1 MTSQKQWSELGLIE
15 LLADKSKGVSA
26 EGVITGIGDD
36 CAVFKNRCGR
46 NWLATTDILI
56 EGVHFDLS
64 WHPPHLLGRKA
75 VAVNLSDIAAMGGTP
90 HYALISIGVSDQ
102 VDNEFLS
109 RFSGGAAEILN
120 RFDCSLI
127 GGDTARA
134 PALTI
139 NVVILGTT
147 AEDCAILRSGSVPGE
162 NIYVSGPLG
171 SAAVGLEISRRG
183 LPPGPFA
190 ENDVRSLVDKHLN
203 PEPRV
208 ELGRLLGTSKLV
220 SAMQDISDGLATDL
234 AHICRQSGVG
244 AEISAELLPGHELLK
259 PLCRLLKLDSAAVQT
274 TGGDD
279 YELLFTVKRG
289 KDEEVHDLLGSS
301 GFGKIHRIGR
311 TIEGTGVNLID
322 GQGSTDISF
331 MGYQHAG
338 GK

>member
-1 MTSQKQWSELGLIE
+1 MTSQKQWSELGLIK
-15 LLADKSKGVSA
+15 LLAEKCSGDSA
-26 EGVITGIGDD
+26 EGVIKGIGDD

-64 WHPPHLLGRKA
+64 WHPPYLLGRKA

-90 HYALISIGVSDQ
+90 HHALISIGVSDQ

-109 RFSGGAAEILN
+109 RLSGGTADILN
-120 RFDCSLI
+120 SFGCSLI

-139 NVVILGTT
+139 NVVILGSI

-171 SAAVGLEISRRG
+171 SAAVGLEICRRG
-183 LPPGPFA
+183 LPPGPFS
-190 ENDVRSLVDKHLN
+190 ENNVHSLVDKHLN

-208 ELGRLLGTSKLV
+208 ELGRFLGASKLV

-244 AEISAELLPGHELLK
+244 AEISADLLPGHELLE
-259 PLCRLLKLDSAAVQT
+259 PVCRVLKLESAAVQT

-289 KDEEVHDLLGSS
+289 KDEEVQDLLDSG

-311 TIEGTGVNLID
+311 TIEGTGVNLVD
-322 GQGSTDISF
+322 GRGSTDISF
-331 MGYQHAG
+331 LGYQHTGAR
-338 GK
+338 

>member
-1 MTSQKQWSELGLIE
+1 MNSQKRWTELGLIK
-15 LLADKSKGVSA
+15 LLAEKSGAISA

-36 CAVFKNRCGR
+36 CAVFENRCGR

-90 HYALISIGVSDQ
+90 HHALISIGVSDQ
-102 VDNEFLS
+102 LDHAFLGRLS
-109 RFSGGAAEILN
+109 AGAAEILN
-120 RFDCSLI
+120 EFDCSLI
-127 GGDTARA
+127 GGDTARS

-139 NVVILGTT
+139 NVVILGSI
-147 AEDCAILRSGSVPGE
+147 AEECAILRSGSVPGE

-171 SAAVGLEISRRG
+171 SAAVGLEICRKG
-183 LPPGPFA
+183 LPPG
-190 ENDVRSLVDKHLN
+190 SLVEKDVLPLVEKHLN

-208 ELGRLLGTSKLV
+208 GLGRLLGASKLV

-234 AHICRQSGVG
+234 AHICGQSGVG
-244 AEISAELLPGHELLK
+244 AEIAAELLPGHDLLE
-259 PLCRLLKLDSAAVQT
+259 PVCRLLGLEPAALQT

-289 KDEEVHDLLGSS
+289 KDRELQTLLDGA
-301 GFGKIHRIGR
+301 GFGKIHRIGQTR
-311 TIEGTGVNLID
+311 EGSGVSLTD
-322 GQGSTDISF
+322 GRGSTDISF
-331 MGYQHAG
+331 LGYQHSSG
-338 GK
+338 R